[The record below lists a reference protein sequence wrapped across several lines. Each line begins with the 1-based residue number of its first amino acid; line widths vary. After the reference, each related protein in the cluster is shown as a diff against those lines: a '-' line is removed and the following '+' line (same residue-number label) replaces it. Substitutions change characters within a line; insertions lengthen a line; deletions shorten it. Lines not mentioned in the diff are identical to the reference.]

1 MRETRRVA
9 EREWPPREKK
19 SESRETE
26 SRPRTWEKSRERSS
40 SVGPRG
46 GEKDSARGKES
57 GRGSAARALR
67 STLPEEERGR
77 ESRTR
82 RSEGTMASGR
92 EEERDERRARK
103 SWKGESRTRKARRE
117 SRVAGRGMAAAWR
130 TP

>member
-46 GEKDSARGKES
+46 GEKDSVRES

-82 RSEGTMASGR
+82 RREGTMASGR

-103 SWKGESRTRKARRE
+103 S
-117 SRVAGRGMAAAWR
+117 
-130 TP
+130 